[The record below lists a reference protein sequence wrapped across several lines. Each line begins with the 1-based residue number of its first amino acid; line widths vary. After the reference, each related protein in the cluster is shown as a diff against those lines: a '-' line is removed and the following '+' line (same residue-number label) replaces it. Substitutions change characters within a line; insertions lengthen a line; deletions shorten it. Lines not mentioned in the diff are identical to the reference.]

1 MQIKNTVALA
11 LAAIFMAVSCITVDK
26 KVGEDLIPDN
36 QEIPVFMAEFDIPV
50 QLKSPQPIQTASEN
64 VSTFGSIRT
73 EEFGLVEFA
82 TVADVYPSAS
92 GWDFG
97 TDAVVKEVYLLG
109 NVSQLFVTEDDQLG
123 IPQQVFVHRTY
134 KNVDTTTVFNNSFTE
149 ADYDPVPLNA
159 GEAMYFGSDS
169 LKVYL
174 NTAYAQELLTATQD
188 ERDTLRLFAERFK
201 GLLIKTN
208 TPDEGT
214 VGGRENFLNF
224 GLSAIYIR
232 INFQPTWKEG
242 LSRKDTIF
250 TLNYGKDQCV
260 NISRHDSY
268 NMQNATPGDIL
279 AIEGAAGLK
288 PYIDKD
294 ELKQCIEQWK
304 AANGLTGKDIVIA
317 KGTLVFPFE
326 IPQDNNMNKY
336 PTSLYP
342 CTKQYDSTRRANVF
356 LPSTDVTNEGYS
368 VGALNRSLCEY
379 RMDIPTIIQDF
390 VSKDVSELTDLEHNI
405 WMLPIETT
413 TDSYYGTTGFTIN
426 STSYAVGHING
437 PGNKRAPKLQIVYSV
452 LQ

>member
-1 MQIKNTVALA
+1 MQIKNTIALA
-11 LAAIFMAVSCITVDK
+11 IAAIFMAVSCITVDK
-26 KVGEDLIPDN
+26 KVGDDLIPDN
-36 QEIPVFMAEFDIPV
+36 QELPVFISEFEIPV
-50 QLKSPQPIQTASEN
+50 QLKSPQPIQTMSEE
-64 VSTFGSIRT
+64 VSAFGAIRT

-82 TVADVYPSAS
+82 TVADVYPSRT

-97 TDAVVKEVYLLG
+97 KDPVVKEIYLLG
-109 NVSQLFVTEDDQLG
+109 NVSQLFVADDDQLG

-134 KNVDTTTVFNNSFTE
+134 KTLDTTTVFNNSFTE
-149 ADYDPVPLNA
+149 SDYDPVPLNA
-159 GEAMYFGSDS
+159 GEAVFFGTDS

-174 NTAYAQELLTATQD
+174 NKAYAEELLTATQD
-188 ERDTLRLFAERFK
+188 ERDTMKLFVERFK
-201 GLLIKTN
+201 GLLVKTN

-224 GLSAIYIR
+224 GLSAIYMR
-232 INFQPTWKEG
+232 INFQPTWDEG

-250 TLNYGKDQCV
+250 TLNYGNDHCV
-260 NISRHDSY
+260 NISKYDSEK
-268 NMQNATPGDIL
+268 MQNTNPGEIL

-294 ELKQCIEQWK
+294 DLKQCIEQWK

-326 IPQDNNMNKY
+326 IPQDNDMTKY

-342 CTKQYDSTRRANVF
+342 CTKQYDSTHLANIF
-356 LPSTDVTNEGYS
+356 LPSSDVTNEGYS

-379 RMDIPTIIQDF
+379 RMDIPSIIQDF
-390 VSKDVSELTDLEHNI
+390 VSKDASELTDLEHNI
-405 WMLPIETT
+405 WLLPIETT
-413 TDSYYGTTGFTIN
+413 TDSYYGTSGFTIN
-426 STSYAVGHING
+426 STSYAVGKING

-452 LQ
+452 VQ